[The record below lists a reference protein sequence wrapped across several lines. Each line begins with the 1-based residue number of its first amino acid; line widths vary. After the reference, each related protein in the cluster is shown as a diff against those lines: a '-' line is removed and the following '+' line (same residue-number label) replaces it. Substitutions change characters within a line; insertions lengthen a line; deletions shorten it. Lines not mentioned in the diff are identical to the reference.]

1 MNTHNIY
8 FQDKIIDIKLSQ
20 LYYYISSMEKFLGLK
35 NKFEIAVVN
44 EPSVFETLKFYTV
57 FVKSSLP

>member
-20 LYYYISSMEKFLGLK
+20 LYYYISSMEKFLGTQ
-35 NKFEIAVVN
+35 ERV
-44 EPSVFETLKFYTV
+44 
-57 FVKSSLP
+57 